1 MRASPKLVGLVS
13 SLLFAG
19 TIVVATA
26 APGAG
31 AAGNDGSSGAI
42 TTRVVKGGQTTR
54 LDRGTAGGGEIAPS
68 TGEEAATAQ
77 VPVANRSLSS
87 RANKNGGGPAL
98 SGIVAPNS
106 AVLAAARAAGFRG
119 INNPHPPLH

>member
-31 AAGNDGSSGAI
+31 AAGNDGSSGAM

-87 RANKNGGGPAL
+87 RANKNGGGPRL
-98 SGIVAPNS
+98 SGTAAPNS
-106 AVLAAARAAGFRG
+106 AGAASPRAPRVSAA
-119 INNPHPPLH
+119 NQPP

>member
-13 SLLFAG
+13 SLLLAG

-31 AAGNDGSSGAI
+31 AAGNDGSSAAM

-87 RANKNGGGPAL
+87 RANKNGGGPGL
-98 SGIVAPNS
+98 SRILAPNS
-106 AVLAAARAAGFRG
+106 AGWGAAGAAG
-119 INNPHPPLH
+119 INGHKHQP